1 MKAVRIH
8 NRLMIF
14 LIAALV
20 ITCVISPWMSLG
32 ADWFATKW
40 PQLLTERVPFEKIFN
55 RAFMI
60 AGMIL
65 FIAYRRILF
74 PAELKR
80 LLAPGF
86 RVAGRNLLA
95 GWGLALASMVLLVS
109 VMTVAGVFT
118 PYFRVSLNTG
128 LSRFASS
135 LSAGIF
141 AGFLEEVFFR
151 GILFAGLRQH
161 GRPVRAYVLANLF
174 YSAIHFVKP
183 GDDYFIDRLDLL
195 AGFRHLGTTFE
206 PFLDPFPLVPG
217 IIALFLLGAVM
228 SYALERTGNLY
239 LSIGLHAGW
248 IFSLKMI
255 RVFGNFTRQDLGVT
269 FGSTDPKIVSGVA
282 TWVGILLVG
291 LAVSRLTRRD
301 SLLSNGRPPATTA

>member
-1 MKAVRIH
+1 MKAAAIH

-14 LIAALV
+14 LLAALA

-32 ADWFATKW
+32 ADWFASQW

-55 RAFMI
+55 RGFMI
-60 AGMIL
+60 AAMIL
-65 FIAYRRILF
+65 FIVYRRILI

-80 LLAPGF
+80 LLAPGL
-86 RVAGRNLLA
+86 RIAHRDLLA
-95 GWGLALASMVLLVS
+95 GCGLALISMVLLVT

-118 PYFRVSLNTG
+118 PYFRVSLTTG

-151 GILFAGLRQH
+151 GILFAGLRKH
-161 GRPVRAYVLANLF
+161 GGPLRAYVLANLF
-174 YSAIHFVKP
+174 YSVIHFVKP
-183 GDDYFIDRLDLL
+183 GDEYFIDQLDLL

-206 PFLDPFPLVPG
+206 PFLDPLSLVPG
-217 IIALFLLGAVM
+217 IIGLFLLGAVM
-228 SYALERTGNLY
+228 SYALARTGNLY

-248 IFSLKMI
+248 IFSLKMV
-255 RVFGNFTRQDLGVT
+255 RVFGNFTRQDLGWM

-301 SLLSNGRPPATTA
+301 ARLSSDRPPATTA

>member
-1 MKAVRIH
+1 
-8 NRLMIF
+8 
-14 LIAALV
+14 
-20 ITCVISPWMSLG
+20 
-32 ADWFATKW
+32 
-40 PQLLTERVPFEKIFN
+40 VPFEKIFN

-60 AGMIL
+60 AAMIL
-65 FIAYRRILF
+65 FIAYRRILI

-86 RVAGRNLLA
+86 RIARRDLLA
-95 GWGLALASMVLLVS
+95 GCGLALISMVLLVS

-151 GILFAGLRQH
+151 GILFAGLREH
-161 GRPVRAYVLANLF
+161 GRPLRAYVLANLF

-206 PFLDPFPLVPG
+206 PFLDPLSLIPG
-217 IIALFLLGAVM
+217 IIGLFLLGAVM

-301 SLLSNGRPPATTA
+301 SLLSHGRPPATMA